1 MAISQTKSRRKQ
13 TGALYKAYRKKRK
26 HELGRLPALTKLE
39 KKRAANIRIRGGNRK
54 VSLLSIDA
62 ANLLDPKTK
71 KHEQVKIK
79 TIVENPANRHFVR
92 RNIITKGCIVE
103 TEKGKAKITSRPG
116 QEIGRA
122 SCRER
127 V

>member
-1 MAISQTKSRRKQ
+1 MAISQAKSRRKQ

-26 HELGRLPALTKLE
+26 HELGRLPALTKLDE
-39 KKRAANIRIRGGNRK
+39 KKAVNIRARGNNRK
-54 VSLLSIDA
+54 VRLLSIDT

-79 TIVENPANRHFVR
+79 TIMENPANRHFVR
-92 RNIITKGCIVE
+92 RNIITKGCIVD

-116 QEIGRA
+116 QDGTVNA
-122 SCRER
+122 VLVS
-127 V
+127 